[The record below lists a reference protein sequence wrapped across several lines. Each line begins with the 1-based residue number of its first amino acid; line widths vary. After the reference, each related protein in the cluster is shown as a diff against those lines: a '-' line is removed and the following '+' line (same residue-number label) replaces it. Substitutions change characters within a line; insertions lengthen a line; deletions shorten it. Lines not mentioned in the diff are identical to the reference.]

1 VGAESVVFAAA
12 LSTNSSLMR
21 QTNLLMVDY
30 PDNFNDTVRKSF
42 LGECDLHAD
51 VDPLYCSSHSNEFN
65 GCDLYHS
72 VI

>member
-1 VGAESVVFAAA
+1 MVFAAA

-42 LGECDLHAD
+42 LGVCDSHVDTDVDAD
-51 VDPLYCSSHSNEFN
+51 VDVDTVQRQGLGST
-65 GCDLYHS
+65 LL
-72 VI
+72 